1 MEIEFPLPVEPVLK
15 RLEDSG
21 HRAYLAGACVRDWLL
36 GDVPEIWEIL
46 SLALPGEI
54 AGLFAGAG
62 MGKFSISAQ
71 SGAVG
76 LKNRHYSCE
85 IVSVSGGRPEGERD
99 FMRCLEEELGGRDF
113 TVNAMA
119 YSLKDGLVDP
129 FLGRADLENGTICC
143 VGDPN
148 RYFAGNGQAILRA
161 VRTAAL
167 LGFQPDARL
176 LRAAIEHRETLAAVP
191 ANYVGCEL
199 RQIFS
204 GCGHGLAG
212 LVRQT
217 QELLLTILPE
227 LIPMVG
233 FQQNNRYHVHDVW
246 QHTLAAL
253 EGACCDEIVR
263 FAVLFHDI
271 GKPYCYT
278 EDGDG
283 TGHFYG
289 HGAVSANITDQVLG
303 RLGFDGEI
311 RAKITELVKYHDV
324 DFKESHRSMRRWLN
338 RLGPE
343 QMRRLLEVRRCDI
356 CGQNPQLIRERT
368 EKISRYASILE
379 EVAAEDTHFRV
390 RDLAVSGADLIKI
403 GYTPGRG
410 LGEALRRLAAMVE
423 DGRLHNERASLLE
436 EASRQLVVDTNIRS

>member
-1 MEIEFPLPVEPVLK
+1 MEIEHPLPVEPVLK
-15 RLEDSG
+15 RLENSG
-21 HRAYLAGACVRDWLL
+21 HRACLAGDCVPDWLL
-36 GDVPEIWEIL
+36 GRIPEVWEIL
-46 SLALPGEI
+46 SSALPGEI
-54 AGLFAGAG
+54 AGLFAGTE
-62 MGKFSISAQ
+62 MEKISINAQ
-71 SGAVG
+71 DGAVG
-76 LKNRHYSCE
+76 LRNRHYSCE
-85 IVSVSGGRPEGERD
+85 IISLSGGSREGERD
-99 FMRCLEEELGGRDF
+99 FMGCLEEELSRRDF
-113 TVNAMA
+113 TVNAIA
-119 YSLKDGLVDP
+119 YSLKDGFVDP
-129 FLGRADLENGTICC
+129 FLGRADLENRIICC
-143 VGDPN
+143 VGDPD
-148 RYFAGNGQAILRA
+148 RYFAGNGQVILRA

-167 LGFQPDARL
+167 LGFRPDARL

-191 ANYVGCEL
+191 ADYVGGEL

-204 GCGHGLAG
+204 GCGDGLAG

-217 QELLLTILPE
+217 QEILLTILPE

-233 FQQNNRYHVHDVW
+233 FQQNSRYHVHDVW

-253 EGACCDEIVR
+253 EAAGRDEIVR
-263 FAVLFHDI
+263 FTVLFHDI

-311 RAKITELVKYHDV
+311 RAKIAELVKYHDV
-324 DFKESHRSMRRWLN
+324 DFKESHRSMRRWLS

-356 CGQNPQLIRERT
+356 WGQNPQLIRERT
-368 EKISRYASILE
+368 EEISRFTSILE
-379 EVAAEDTHFRV
+379 EVEAEETHFRV

-410 LGEALRRLAAMVE
+410 LGEALRGLAAMVE
-423 DGRLHNERASLLE
+423 DGRLHNERVSLLE
-436 EASRQLVVDTNIRS
+436 EASRQLVVDTNICS